1 MLQGRRVAK
10 TTNFAQTGWER
21 IEKSWTLRLRFGVD
35 SERWPRHFP
44 SSQEKESVPGQ
55 GFGVRVWRCVKMTMF
70 QGQKLASLSYRK
82 PMRSRAALS
91 GGNTEGHCELW
102 GRAAWSLKDVAD
114 TLCWAGL
121 VYCRCFSVGL
131 LGECCNFSTLYRWM
145 NAVVKKLSQ
154 GKRGKG
160 GSPLRSQWQ
169 VGVWVTVWSCGSR
182 FSLVSPLWGCAW
194 SSLGCPLHTCKIS
207 LTGARK
213 QSCSS
218 SVPRA
223 WRTLTKEV
231 FSWLMRKI
239 TQLWSS
245 VPVRRLCSILYTM
258 RMLWNA

>member
-55 GFGVRVWRCVKMTMF
+55 GFGARVWRCVKMRKLPTMF
-70 QGQKLASLSYRK
+70 QGQKIASLSYRK

-145 NAVVKKLSQ
+145 NGVVKKVSQ
-154 GKRGKG
+154 TGHG
-160 GSPLRSQWQ
+160 G
-169 VGVWVTVWSCGSR
+169 T
-182 FSLVSPLWGCAW
+182 
-194 SSLGCPLHTCKIS
+194 
-207 LTGARK
+207 
-213 QSCSS
+213 
-218 SVPRA
+218 
-223 WRTLTKEV
+223 
-231 FSWLMRKI
+231 
-239 TQLWSS
+239 
-245 VPVRRLCSILYTM
+245 RL
-258 RMLWNA
+258 

>member
-55 GFGVRVWRCVKMTMF
+55 GFGARVWRCVKMRKLTTMF

-145 NAVVKKLSQ
+145 NGVVKKVSQ
-154 GKRGKG
+154 WKRGKA
-160 GSPLRSQWQ
+160 GSPLRSQWR
-169 VGVWVTVWSCGSR
+169 VGVWVMVWSCGSR
-182 FSLVSPLWGCAW
+182 FSLVLPLWGCAW
-194 SSLGCPLHTCKIS
+194 SSLGCPLHTSTIS
-207 LTGARK
+207 PTGARK
-213 QSCSS
+213 Q
-218 SVPRA
+218 
-223 WRTLTKEV
+223 LLK
-231 FSWLMRKI
+231 FSPKGLENI
-239 TQLWSS
+239 D
-245 VPVRRLCSILYTM
+245 
-258 RMLWNA
+258 

>member
-55 GFGVRVWRCVKMTMF
+55 GFGVRVWRCVKMRKLTTMF
-70 QGQKLASLSYRK
+70 QGQKIASLSYRK

-91 GGNTEGHCELW
+91 GETQRGTVSCGEGQFD
-102 GRAAWSLKDVAD
+102 LKDVAD

-145 NAVVKKLSQ
+145 NGVVKKVSQ
-154 GKRGKG
+154 TGHG
-160 GSPLRSQWQ
+160 G
-169 VGVWVTVWSCGSR
+169 
-182 FSLVSPLWGCAW
+182 
-194 SSLGCPLHTCKIS
+194 
-207 LTGARK
+207 TG
-213 QSCSS
+213 
-218 SVPRA
+218 
-223 WRTLTKEV
+223 L
-231 FSWLMRKI
+231 
-239 TQLWSS
+239 
-245 VPVRRLCSILYTM
+245 
-258 RMLWNA
+258 